1 MSMQVASLE
10 VLEKANLPA
19 PQARAI
25 VQAIEIEIAG
35 ARDTL
40 ATKQDTLLLRQDM
53 AELGHDL
60 RQEMSKLGH
69 DVRQEM
75 LDMRH
80 GLELKIEGMRS
91 ELHASASSI
100 SRQMYGAL
108 VGQMAV
114 LLLGIAYFF
123 RGTRRALSSAA
134 HSRHWLAVGYR
145 IERNR
150 EASLIAV
157 KRHGPVPEIRREQ
170 HQHADRGTHRVLGA
184 ERGRGHEARL
194 AEGEHALVAPGVAHA
209 VG

>member
-60 RQEMSKLGH
+60 RKEMSELGHDLRQEMSKLGH

-80 GLELKIEGMRS
+80 GLELKIEAVRS
-91 ELHASASSI
+91 EIHASASRI
-100 SRQMYGAL
+100 SRHMYGAL
-108 VGQMAV
+108 LGQMAV
-114 LLLGIAYFF
+114 LLGIAYFF
-123 RGTRRALSSAA
+123 VAQ
-134 HSRHWLAVGYR
+134 VGR
-145 IERNR
+145 
-150 EASLIAV
+150 
-157 KRHGPVPEIRREQ
+157 
-170 HQHADRGTHRVLGA
+170 
-184 ERGRGHEARL
+184 
-194 AEGEHALVAPGVAHA
+194 
-209 VG
+209 

>member
-1 MSMQVASLE
+1 MSMQAASLE

-80 GLELKIEGMRS
+80 GLELKIAGMRS
-91 ELHASASSI
+91 EIHASASSI

-108 VGQMAV
+108 LGQMAV
-114 LLLGIAYFF
+114 LLGIAYFF
-123 RGTRRALSSAA
+123 
-134 HSRHWLAVGYR
+134 
-145 IERNR
+145 
-150 EASLIAV
+150 
-157 KRHGPVPEIRREQ
+157 
-170 HQHADRGTHRVLGA
+170 
-184 ERGRGHEARL
+184 
-194 AEGEHALVAPGVAHA
+194 VAH
-209 VG
+209 VGR